1 MPSYPHIDKGEGLI
15 RTHDLLEV
23 LRADI
28 DSAYQALEAERE
40 SQYLRRC
47 VVRAIFSFIEA
58 VIECLKV
65 ELRST
70 VRLGYYPENSLTPKD
85 RETLGS
91 LTIFDGS
98 SGKFLPLDQNIKRTF
113 KLAAKVWALQFRLST
128 NGEDFRDFIAA
139 KSARNSLT
147 HPRTFYDV
155 QVTDLDMHCHTIAG
169 MWVQAEFNRLFK
181 ARVESLKQA
190 LSDPDRKHLLLGT
203 ALSDEPNAH
212 PLHRKEILGQTF
224 PPSAC
229 PASGTSYAVS
239 PVFTFARKPWTYG
252 SAIQNREY
260 LQADSDFDS
269 LVGEIRDALAAATSQ
284 DVRLQIEP
292 SNGKYGS
299 ADLLLRRLQCRRASW
314 SIRLCSK
321 LLDKFFNGRMG
332 IRAQY
337 YLSPYHGGAM
347 NAGLLSALRP
357 RLLELA
363 REAVPLGDQ
372 VMVELSLA
380 AASAK
385 TWICEKNLAGNKI
398 IRASDLALV
407 EDEIQNDWLDLA
419 RALKDGA
426 DAQGQFQLYSA
437 AYNGVRAPIADQFEV
452 KGGWISRDDQ
462 LEYVIPEKYD
472 RDCQVFMF
480 GFT

>member
-1 MPSYPHIDKGEGLI
+1 MPSYPLIDKGEGLI
-15 RTHDLLEV
+15 CTHDLLEV

-58 VIECLKV
+58 VVECLKV

-70 VRLGYYPENSLTPKD
+70 VRLGYYPENALTLKD

-91 LTIFDGS
+91 LTIFGRS

-128 NGEDFRDFIAA
+128 DGEDYRDFIAA

-169 MWVQAEFNRLFK
+169 MWMQTEFNRLFK
-181 ARVESLKQA
+181 ARVESLMQA

-203 ALSDEPNAH
+203 ALSEPDSH
-212 PLHRKEILGQTF
+212 PLHRESMLAQTL
-224 PPSAC
+224 PTRAC

-239 PVFTFARKPWTYG
+239 PLLTFARKPWTYG
-252 SAIQNREY
+252 RFIQNREY
-260 LQADSDFDS
+260 LQDDSDFDS
-269 LVGEIRDALAAATSQ
+269 LVGEIKDALAAATSQ
-284 DVRLQIEP
+284 DVRFQLEP
-292 SNGKYGS
+292 SNGKYGRD
-299 ADLLLRRLQCRRASW
+299 DLLLRRLQCRRASW

-337 YLSPYHGGAM
+337 YLSPYHGRAM
-347 NAGLLSALRP
+347 NARLLSALRP
-357 RLLELA
+357 RLLALA

-372 VMVELSLA
+372 VMIELSLA

-385 TWICEKNLAGNKI
+385 TWICEKNMAGNKI

-419 RALKDGA
+419 RAVKDGA
-426 DAQGQFQLYSA
+426 APLGQFQLYSA
-437 AYNGVRAPIADQFEV
+437 AYNGVQAPIADQFEV
-452 KGGWISRDDQ
+452 KGGWISRDDRC
-462 LEYVIPEKYD
+462 EYVTPAKYD